1 MKYTI
6 DKLEETYNQ
15 FHNILFNKEDGKV
28 ARDFLLDRKLSN
40 LDDLSKYEFGYCPI
54 EFPYPSSQSLYVDNR
69 LWWLRGR
76 LIVTIRDHHNRII
89 SFAGRKIDSN
99 KEKLHSY
106 LLENINMPFLSYLE
120 NDTNKIDKMI
130 EDWYSRKW
138 VNEIYPKKE
147 YLFGLNNAK
156 KHIFDMGYAI
166 IVEGYMDA
174 ISMWL
179 NGFPNTVALCGVAM
193 SDVHLSLLKRY
204 TNHLIYCLDSD
215 EAGNKGIDKI
225 IDLIND
231 KYNLYFTY
239 YIIYLSKG
247 LDPEDILKKDK
258 KIFVN
263 AIIESSK
270 RKDIKIKKKF
280 LDLSDNLTRQILNNK

>member
-15 FHNILFNKEDGKV
+15 FNRILFNEKDGEIAKQ
-28 ARDFLLDRKLSN
+28 FLLDRKLGN

-106 LLENINMPFLSYLE
+106 LLENINSPILSYLDG
-120 NDTNKIDKMI
+120 DTNKIDKMV
-130 EDWYSRKW
+130 EDWDNRKW
-138 VNEIYPKKE
+138 INEIYPKKE
-147 YLFGLNNAK
+147 YLFGLNKAK
-156 KHIFDMGYAI
+156 KYIFDMGYAV

-193 SDVHLSLLKRY
+193 SDIHLSLLKRY
-204 TNHLIYCLDSD
+204 TNHLVYCLDSD
-215 EAGNKGIDKI
+215 EAGNRGVNKI

-231 KYNLYFTY
+231 KYNLYFSY
-239 YIIYLSKG
+239 YIVYLSKG
-247 LDPEDILKKDK
+247 LDPEDMLKKDK
-258 KIFVN
+258 KIFIN
-263 AIIESSK
+263 SIIESSK
-270 RKDIKIKKKF
+270 RKDIKLKKKF
-280 LDLSDNLTRQILNNK
+280 LDLSDNLTRQILKSK